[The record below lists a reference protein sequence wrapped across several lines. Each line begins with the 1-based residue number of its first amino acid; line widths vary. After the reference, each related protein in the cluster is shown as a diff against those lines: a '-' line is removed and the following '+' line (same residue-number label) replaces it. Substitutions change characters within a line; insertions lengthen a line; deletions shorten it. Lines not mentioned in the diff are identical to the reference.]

1 MREEVTTEGKAGLLL
16 AKYEG
21 SYDNS
26 ISLVLSAK
34 KGLKAEAI
42 FDFMQISLFSATL
55 VEQLLNKTIKTF
67 TKYKEQETLL
77 DATVS
82 EKLLKLF
89 ALYDKGAA
97 VFGSIEEF
105 NKWLAEP
112 AFGLGNQVP
121 QDLLDTISGIEL
133 VGEEL
138 TRIEYG
144 DLA

>member
-1 MREEVTTEGKAGLLL
+1 MRTVATEYGKAGLLL

-34 KGLKAEAI
+34 KGLKPEAI
-42 FDFMQISLFSATL
+42 FDFMHISRFSAAL

-67 TKYKEQETLL
+67 TKYKEKDTLL